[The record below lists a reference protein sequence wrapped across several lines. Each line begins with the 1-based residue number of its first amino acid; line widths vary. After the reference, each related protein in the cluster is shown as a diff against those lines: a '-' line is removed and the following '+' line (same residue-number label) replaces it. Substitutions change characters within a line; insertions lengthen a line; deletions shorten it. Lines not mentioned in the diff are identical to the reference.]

1 MGKGS
6 YGVVGEYFDTEK
18 KQKVAIKKLNE
29 VVDITDAKRM
39 LREIR
44 ILNSFQHENILKLNY
59 VIAQPNN
66 NKFFDIY
73 LVTDLWDIDLSK
85 IIKKNH

>member
-1 MGKGS
+1 MNVLLDSMKPGERYQFIWILGKGS

-59 VIAQPNN
+59 VIA
-66 NKFFDIY
+66 
-73 LVTDLWDIDLSK
+73 
-85 IIKKNH
+85 